1 MIVLDTNVLSEIL
14 RPAPDE
20 RPLSWLAGQSRSV
33 LFTTTVTRA
42 ELLYGAQ
49 LLPDGQ
55 RKATLLAAI
64 RQIFSLDMAGQVLGF
79 DSDAADH
86 YAEIAATRKDCGK
99 PISQF
104 DAMIAAMTKS
114 RGARLATRN
123 VKDFLGCGI
132 EIIDPWG
139 GDV

>member
-1 MIVLDTNVLSEIL
+1 MIVLDTNVLSETL
-14 RPAPDE
+14 RSAPDE
-20 RPLSWLAGQSRSV
+20 RPLSWLATQSRSV

-55 RKATLLAAI
+55 RKVALLTAI
-64 RQIFSLDMAGQVLGF
+64 RQIFSLDMSGQVLGF
-79 DSDAADH
+79 DNDAADH
-86 YAEIAATRKDCGK
+86 YAELAAVRKNCGK

-104 DAMIAAMTKS
+104 DAMIAAITKS

-123 VKDFLGCGI
+123 VKDFVGCGI
-132 EIIDPWG
+132 EIIDPWSA
-139 GDV
+139 

>member
-20 RPLSWLAGQSRSV
+20 RPLSWLAAQPRSV

-42 ELLYGAQ
+42 ELFYGAR
-49 LLPDGQ
+49 LLPDGHRQ
-55 RKATLLAAI
+55 ATLLAAI
-64 RQIFSLDMAGQVLGF
+64 HQIFSLDMAGQVLAF
-79 DSDAADH
+79 DNDAADQ
-86 YAEIAATRKDCGK
+86 YAEIAAVRKNGGK

-104 DAMIAAMTKS
+104 DAMIAAITKS

-123 VKDFLGCGI
+123 VKDFAGCGI
-132 EIIDPWG
+132 EVIDPWG
-139 GDV
+139 A

>member
-14 RPAPDE
+14 RPAPDD
-20 RPLSWLAGQSRSV
+20 RPLSWFAAQPRSV

-55 RKATLLAAI
+55 RKVALLAAI
-64 RQIFSLDMAGQVLGF
+64 QKIFSVDMAGQVLGF
-79 DSDAADH
+79 DNDAADH
-86 YAEIAATRKDCGK
+86 YAELAALRKKCGK

-104 DAMIAAMTKS
+104 DAMIAAITKS

-123 VKDFLGCGI
+123 VKDFVDCGI
-132 EIIDPWG
+132 EIIDPWI
-139 GDV
+139 V

>member
-1 MIVLDTNVLSEIL
+1 MIVLDTNVLSELL

-20 RPLSWLAGQSRSV
+20 RPLSWFAAQSRSV

-49 LLPDGQ
+49 LLSEGQ
-55 RKATLLAAI
+55 RKTMLLDAI
-64 RQIFSLDMAGQVLGF
+64 GKIFSLDMAGQVLDF
-79 DSDAADH
+79 DRDAADH
-86 YAEIAATRKDCGK
+86 YAKIAAARKNCGK

-104 DAMIAAMTKS
+104 DAMIAAITKS

-123 VKDFLGCGI
+123 VRDFCACGI
-132 EIIDPWG
+132 EVIDPWG
-139 GDV
+139 